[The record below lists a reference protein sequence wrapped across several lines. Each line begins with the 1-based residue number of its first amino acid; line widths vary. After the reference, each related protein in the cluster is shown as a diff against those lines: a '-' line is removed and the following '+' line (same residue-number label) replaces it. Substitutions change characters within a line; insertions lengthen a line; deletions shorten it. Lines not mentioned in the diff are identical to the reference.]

1 MKHSGQARK
10 AAARLIL
17 ASLGLLVLMLL
28 SGVLALFVG
37 SLILT
42 LAGAL
47 ILFWGLFVAFTLYFF
62 RDPNPRVPMG
72 AGLIVSPAHGTVDVI
87 DEPTEPQFIGGPCKR
102 ISIFLS
108 VFNVHVQNIPLTGRV
123 VFYEYREGKFL
134 NAMSADCA
142 LHNENALFGL
152 EAQDPPGARIGVRL
166 LAGLIARRIVPW
178 TALGDE
184 VVRGERLSLIQFGSR
199 VELYLPLAAQIQVK
213 VGDKVKGGETM
224 VATLS

>member
-10 AAARLIL
+10 AAVRLIL

-37 SLILT
+37 SLIVT

-47 ILFWGLFVAFTLYFF
+47 ILVWVLFVVFTLYFF
-62 RDPNPRVPMG
+62 RDPNPRVPTG
-72 AGLIVSPAHGTVDVI
+72 TGLIVSPAHGTVDVI
-87 DEPTEPQFIGGPCKR
+87 DETHESQFLGGPCKR

-108 VFNVHVQNIPLTGRV
+108 VFNVHVQNVPLTGRV

-142 LHNENALFGL
+142 SQNENAMFGL
-152 EAQDPPGARIGVRL
+152 EAQVPPGARVGVRL
-166 LAGLIARRIVPW
+166 VAGLIARRIVPW
-178 TALGDE
+178 TSLGDE

-199 VELYLPLAAQIQVK
+199 VEIYLPLAAQVTAK
-213 VGDKVKGGETM
+213 LGDKVRGGET
-224 VATLS
+224 VIATLS

>member
-10 AAARLIL
+10 AATRLIL

-28 SGVLALFVG
+28 SGVLAWLVG
-37 SLILT
+37 ALILT

-47 ILFWGLFVAFTLYFF
+47 ILVWGLFVVFTLYFF
-62 RDPNPRVPMG
+62 RDPQPRVPTG
-72 AGLIVSPAHGTVDVI
+72 PGLIVSPAHGTVDVI
-87 DEPTEPQFIGGPCKR
+87 DETTETQFIGGPCKR

-108 VFNVHVQNIPLTGRV
+108 VFNVHVQNVPLTGKV

-142 LHNENALFGL
+142 QHNENAYFGL
-152 EAQDPPGARIGVRL
+152 EAQAPAGARIGVRL

-178 TALGDE
+178 TALGE
-184 VVRGERLSLIQFGSR
+184 AVVRGERLSLIQFGSR
-199 VELYLPLAAQIQVK
+199 VEIYLPLTALIQVK
-213 VGDKVKGGETM
+213 LGDKVRGGETV